1 MIDRLRDG
9 GRIDAQPT
17 FFEVTTA
24 VAFELFRRAAVEIA
38 VCEVG
43 LGGRLDATNVIQ
55 PLVTAITSI
64 GLDHQQ
70 YLGQT
75 LREIAIEKA
84 GILKPGVPVIVGT
97 MPAEAFTA
105 IAEIARDR
113 GCPIV
118 RAWEGVTVDD
128 LRPAPRLQAADSPS
142 DAGA

>member
-1 MIDRLRDG
+1 M
-9 GRIDAQPT
+9 
-17 FFEVTTA
+17 
-24 VAFELFRRAAVEIA
+24 
-38 VCEVG
+38 
-43 LGGRLDATNVIQ
+43 IQ

-75 LREIAIEKA
+75 LREIAVEKA

-97 MPAEAFTA
+97 MAAEAFTA

-118 RAWEGVTVDD
+118 QAWEGVTVDE
-128 LRPAPRLQAADSPS
+128 LRPAPDSRRRMRLRTPAHDHGELELGLRGVAS
-142 DAGA
+142 G